1 MAGPFDYTIDVK
13 SPFENIAQ
21 GYQLGAGMLQARQA
35 QEDRALALQQRQAE
49 MERQKILNEKIS
61 GIINNPNPTA
71 RDFTNLAMLLPAEQA
86 KRVRENWQTLNED
99 NQKQSIAFGTQ
110 VLSAFNSDAPQVGI
124 DMLRTRA
131 EAMRNSG
138 DEAQAKAY
146 ESWASIAE
154 QNPKV
159 ASLTIGTMLAAVP
172 GGDKALESVFKA
184 QKQPA
189 EVMEAEAKAETAA
202 VTAKYADTKALL
214 ELDEIKNDMQVKRMN
229 SRIYAATAAASREAN
244 DLKRQELGLK
254 IEDMIK
260 ERDTRV
266 REKASEAET
275 AINGLQ
281 DTQAALADILSD
293 QDTLRAAVGSSAW
306 RGAIPGTKARTMAGK
321 IEQLQNMMTESMLGK
336 LKGAMSDS
344 DLKFLRN
351 IGTNMDRYQN
361 EDAFIKE
368 LNRISGVVE
377 RTLQNQRKK
386 YGISAP
392 VQATSDAEIDALL
405 EKYGVQ

>member
-1 MAGPFDYTIDVK
+1 MAGPFDYTIDIK

-49 MERQKILNEKIS
+49 MERQKILNERIS

-86 KRVRENWQTLNED
+86 KSVRENWQTLNED
-99 NQKQSIAFGTQ
+99 NQEQSIAFGTQ

-138 DEAQAKAY
+138 DEEQAKAY

-159 ASLTIGTMLAAVP
+159 AAVTIGTMLAAVP

-189 EVMEAEAKAETAA
+189 EVMKAEAEAIKAGEEAKAAPRTYEAAIKKAEAD
-202 VTAKYADTKALL
+202 AKEADA
-214 ELDEIKNDMQVKRMN
+214 
-229 SRIYAATAAASREAN
+229 RIR
-244 DLKRQELGLK
+244 K
-254 IEDMIK
+254 I
-260 ERDTRV
+260 
-266 REKASEAET
+266 
-275 AINGLQ
+275 
-281 DTQAALADILSD
+281 
-293 QDTLRAAVGSSAW
+293 
-306 RGAIPGTKARTMAGK
+306 
-321 IEQLQNMMTESMLGK
+321 
-336 LKGAMSDS
+336 
-344 DLKFLRN
+344 
-351 IGTNMDRYQN
+351 
-361 EDAFIKE
+361 
-368 LNRISGVVE
+368 
-377 RTLQNQRKK
+377 
-386 YGISAP
+386 
-392 VQATSDAEIDALL
+392 DAEIKRLEQTGGLDPDKVFDMETKLRAEYFKNSAVFKDVRDAYQRVESSQDNAVGDLSL
-405 EKYGVQ
+405 IFGYMKMLDPGSVVREGEFATAQNAAGVDERIRNLYNKAMSGERLSPGQRSAFKGQAKKLFGTAKSADDKVRSGLTRLAGSYGLRPENIFIESNDAVVPAAQNKPIVVDY